1 MPVEIREMEIDDLA
15 QVFHMGETLFTSD
28 DVPNLYRTWDEYEV
42 IGLFQEDSELCL
54 VAELAGRIVGFAL
67 GTTITKSRSAWKY
80 GHLVW
85 LGVVAEHQGTGVAEK
100 LFSSFR
106 DVMLQNGVRI
116 LLIDTEANNHAALKF
131 FRRMGFGHPEN
142 HLYMAL
148 NLDAQLKELK
158 KKMQLATNK
167 KPGNHD

>member
-1 MPVEIREMEIDDLA
+1 MAIEIREMDIDDLA

-28 DVPNLYRTWDEYEV
+28 DAPNLYRTWDEYEV
-42 IGLFQEDSELCL
+42 IGLFQEDSDLCL
-54 VAELAGRIVGFAL
+54 VAEVAGSIVGFAL
-67 GTTITKSRSAWKY
+67 GTTITKTRSAWKY

-85 LGVVAEHQGTGVAEK
+85 LAVAAEHQGTGVAEK
-100 LFSSFR
+100 LFNNFR

-116 LLIDTEANNHAALKF
+116 LLIDTEANNHAAIKF
-131 FRRMGFGHPEN
+131 FERMGFGHPEN

-158 KKMQLATNK
+158 KKMQLTSNR
-167 KPGNHD
+167 